1 MPSLASAVLVA
12 IMLAAFPASA
22 QTTLSHTED
31 ASPLP
36 EGMLRFRVVTAWT
49 RADQRFTP
57 SGLVP
62 LSNDFSTDA
71 LGPTQLPRLA
81 PVWAGLQTLTA
92 NPNVRLSL
100 GRLDVR
106 SNTRIVTTP
115 IALEYGLSSRL
126 TLGIVVPIV
135 QTRRVAGAH
144 VNEDTSAAFRATV
157 AYVPIAARQTA
168 ATTNLA
174 VATAYQRA
182 ADSLGARISRCQQN
196 PAGTDCGAV
205 NADAAA
211 AAAARAQAL
220 SFAAAA
226 RALGADPANAIVAP
240 LTKTALADSIDARR
254 ILLNQQL
261 VQYLGSGYGA
271 TSSVYTAPF
280 AFSYIDLQG
289 NNAAGTQGLLQSS
302 LGGGLDSLYT
312 TDRLSVG
319 DISISA
325 QYLLFDRFQRDSL
338 PVRGLQSR
346 LAIGGAW
353 RFNTSR
359 PDSTRNL
366 TDIRTGDGAGV
377 ELHSVMDLI
386 VGHFGSTIGARYL
399 KSFAR
404 KQGAALFGDPTAPWP
419 YPLFGTRSR
428 TAGTVM
434 GLDLTP
440 RLLLDESFSIDGHYG
455 IERVGPTTW
464 DAPDLSVIDPCVACN
479 VPGVVTE
486 SGGTTTAQRLGIGFR
501 YSTVDAFFRGQSP
514 YPVEVSFTHLTTITG
529 DPGLERISR
538 DQIQVRLYYRLRGR

>member
-1 MPSLASAVLVA
+1 MPSLATAVLVA
-12 IMLAAFPASA
+12 FMVAAIPASA

-57 SGLVP
+57 NGLAP
-62 LSNDFSTDA
+62 LSADFSTDA
-71 LGPTQLPRLA
+71 LGPTQLPLLA

-100 GRLDVR
+100 GRLDVG

-115 IALEYGLSSRL
+115 IALEYGVTSRL
-126 TLGIVVPIV
+126 TLGVVVPIV
-135 QTRRVAGAH
+135 QTRRVAGAR
-144 VNEDTSAAFRATV
+144 VNQDTSAAFRATV
-157 AYVPIAARQTA
+157 AYVPVGSRNSAAQ
-168 ATTNLA
+168 TNLA

-182 ADSLGARISRCQQN
+182 ADSLGVRITRCQQN
-196 PAGTDCGAV
+196 PAGTDCGAI

-211 AAAARAQAL
+211 AAAARAQAQ

-226 RALGADPANAIVAP
+226 RALGADAAHAIVAP
-240 LTKTALADSIDARR
+240 LGNTPLADSIEARR

-261 VQYLGSGYGA
+261 VQYLGAGYGA
-271 TSSVYTAPF
+271 TSSVYTAPY

-289 NNAAGTQGLLQSS
+289 NNAARTEGLLQST
-302 LGGGLDSLYT
+302 LGGGIDSLYT
-312 TDRLSVG
+312 ADRLSIG
-319 DISISA
+319 DIAISA
-325 QYLLFDRFQRDSL
+325 QYLLFDHFQRDSL
-338 PVRGLQSR
+338 PLRGFQSR

-359 PDSTRNL
+359 PDSTRNIV
-366 TDIRTGDGAGV
+366 DIRTGDGAGV
-377 ELHSVMDLI
+377 ELHSAMDLI
-386 VGHFGSTIGARYL
+386 IGHFGSTIGARYL

-404 KQGAALFGDPTAPWP
+404 TQGAALFGDPAAPWP
-419 YPLFGTRSR
+419 YPLFGNRSR
-428 TAGTVM
+428 TAGTVV
-434 GLDLTP
+434 GLDVTP
-440 RLLLDESFSIDGHYG
+440 RLLVDQSFSIDGHYG

-464 DAPDLSVIDPCVACN
+464 DTPDVGVIDPCVGCI
-479 VPGVVTE
+479 VPGIVTE
-486 SGGTTTAQRLGIGFR
+486 SGTSTTAQRLGIGFR
-501 YSTVDAFFRGQSP
+501 YSTVDAYFRRQAS

-538 DQIQVRLYYRLRGR
+538 DQIQVRLYYRLRGQ